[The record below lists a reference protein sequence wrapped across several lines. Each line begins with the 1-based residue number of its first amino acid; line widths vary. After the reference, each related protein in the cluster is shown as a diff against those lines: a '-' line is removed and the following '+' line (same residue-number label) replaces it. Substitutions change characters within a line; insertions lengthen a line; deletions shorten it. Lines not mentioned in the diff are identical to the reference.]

1 MNMSTAREQAALA
14 AVRAAFCATFDLA
27 EVADDADLFTLGD
40 SLSFLEVVLE
50 LDEALG
56 FDLPEEPLIP
66 MLDAQRCTVGELA
79 AVVERAMGARR

>member
-1 MNMSTAREQAALA
+1 MTTVREQAALA
-14 AVRAAFCATFDLA
+14 ATRAAFCATFDIA
-27 EVADDADLFTLGD
+27 EVADDADLFTLGGD

-50 LDEALG
+50 LDAALG

-79 AVVERAMGARR
+79 AVVERARRERR